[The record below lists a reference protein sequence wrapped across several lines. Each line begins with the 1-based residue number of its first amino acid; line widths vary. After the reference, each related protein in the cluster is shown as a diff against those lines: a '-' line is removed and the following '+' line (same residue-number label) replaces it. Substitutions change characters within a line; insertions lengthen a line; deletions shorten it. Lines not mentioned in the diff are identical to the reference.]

1 MKKLITS
8 LGSRLN
14 KKRYILLFVNVLMVL
29 AFIFITCISGKGV
42 SSLYSQ
48 QAAQRWDKDKEN
60 YAQVSVF
67 ASPEKNLQ
75 KEDIETI
82 RNSIMSELA
91 KESFEQR
98 KSGARLWIDAYSGE
112 CETQVRKDWT
122 TLTVTA
128 VGVGNDFFLFHTMDF
143 LSGSGLTPE
152 DENTNRVVLDENL
165 AWALF
170 GSNDIAGMQVWM
182 DDEIFTVAGV
192 VAVEEDELSQLAYG
206 SKNRM
211 YLFYD
216 KLKQHEDKVK
226 ITCYEAVMPNPITN
240 YAYYTLR
247 TACGL
252 DDESDEGMQADNEE
266 NPLNFDSMEVI
277 ENSNRFEPVA
287 LFSKRKNMKL
297 DSMRTNSVSYPYWEN
312 IARVIEKQQYGFL
325 VVRIWLLIV
334 PVLSVIGLLYYYWK
348 NRSWTL
354 RGIIVGKISQ
364 MIENRREER
373 ARQLDEQKKAAEDM
387 EEQESEEDGGQEDV
401 KHCEGE
407 ETDDEDWI
415 EAATDVGDYEET
427 DVIDCKDGETD
438 DEDWIEVAVNVG
450 ETESYTEA
458 GEEKNQ
464 EKSKP
469 GLRSVTSEDIFNI

>member
-8 LGSRLN
+8 LGRRLN
-14 KKRYILLFVNVLMVL
+14 KKQYILLFANVLMVS
-29 AFIFITCISGKGV
+29 AFIFITCISRKDV
-42 SSLYSQ
+42 SSIYSQ
-48 QAAQRWDKDKEN
+48 QAAQHWDKDKEN

-67 ASPEKNLQ
+67 ASPERNLQ

-91 KESFEQR
+91 KESFELR

-112 CETQVRKDWT
+112 CETQIRKDWT

-128 VGVGNDFFLFHTMDF
+128 VGVGNDFFLFHPMDF
-143 LSGSGLTPE
+143 LSGSGLTSE
-152 DENTNRVVLDENL
+152 DENINRIVLDENL

-170 GSNDIAGMQVWM
+170 GSNDIIGMQVWLEN
-182 DDEIFTVAGV
+182 EIFTVAGV
-192 VAVEEDELSQLAYG
+192 VAVEDDEMSRLAYG
-206 SKNRM
+206 SKNRIYM
-211 YLFYD
+211 FYD
-216 KLKQHEDKVK
+216 KLKQHQDKAK
-226 ITCYEAVMPNPITN
+226 ITCYEAVMPNPISN

-252 DDESDEGMQADNEE
+252 DGESEDGMQDDKEE

-277 ENSNRFEPVA
+277 ENTNRFEPAV

-297 DSMRTNSVSYPYWEN
+297 DSMRTNSISYPYWEN
-312 IARVIEKQQYGFL
+312 AVRVIEKKQYQFL
-325 VVRIWLLIV
+325 VLRIWLLIV
-334 PVLSVIGLLYYYWK
+334 PVLSVIGLIYHYWK

-354 RGIIVGKISQ
+354 RGIIAGKISQ

-373 ARQLDEQKKAAEDM
+373 ARQMAELKKAEEGRKEPETEGDNEENEADDKEQKVIEENAANYEKIEDF
-387 EEQESEEDGGQEDV
+387 EKSADVEDY
-401 KHCEGE
+401 
-407 ETDDEDWI
+407 DEKK
-415 EAATDVGDYEET
+415 EYEE
-427 DVIDCKDGETD
+427 E
-438 DEDWIEVAVNVG
+438 WIEVAVNV
-450 ETESYTEA
+450 EDTESDVEA

-464 EKSKP
+464 EKLKP